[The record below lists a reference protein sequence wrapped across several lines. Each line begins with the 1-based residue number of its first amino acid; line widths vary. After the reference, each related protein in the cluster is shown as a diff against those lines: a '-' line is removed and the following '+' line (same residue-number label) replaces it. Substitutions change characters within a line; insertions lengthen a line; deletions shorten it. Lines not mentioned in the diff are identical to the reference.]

1 MSGEYGKER
10 VVLLL
15 EAEIIVSPLNLV
27 TQERVLGD
35 EISPE
40 SFSRKPRGWKR
51 GGYVLSNTSFN
62 NLLVFW
68 VI

>member
-1 MSGEYGKER
+1 MSGEYGKEQ
-10 VVLLL
+10 VVLHL
-15 EAEIIVSPLNLV
+15 EAEIIVSPLSLV

-40 SFSRKPRGWKR
+40 SFSRKPGGWRR
-51 GGYVLSNTSFN
+51 GGYVLCLTSFN
-62 NLLVFW
+62 YLLVFW